1 MEVDVTAPARLKLGE
16 AGLGN
21 QLCKL
26 RVKQGPPGWGTP
38 LPRAF
43 GQEEKGTDGPYPG
56 SGAGMEAELLW
67 VHPAARAERG
77 ELGTSPRCS
86 LCPPWA
92 QQAVG
97 RGLTPEG
104 LQLQLQDVFHRAER
118 WGSRRK
124 RPAGREQKGSI
135 CSHPSRAESGS
146 IAECE
151 FLRGEKKKKKKNRDR
166 KSL

>member
-1 MEVDVTAPARLKLGE
+1 MEISSANSRLNRDPWDGGRHCRALLDKRKKG
-16 AGLGN
+16 
-21 QLCKL
+21 
-26 RVKQGPPGWGTP
+26 RMGPT
-38 LPRAF
+38 LSCRA
-43 GQEEKGTDGPYPG
+43 G

-124 RPAGREQKGSI
+124 LPAGREQKGSI
-135 CSHPSRAESGS
+135 CSHLSRAESGS

-151 FLRGEKKKKKKNRDR
+151 FLRGEKKKTRDR